1 LHSASRQTIYQLFG
15 GVARIFGAYMLTL
28 LCSTKDAVT
37 LLLCRVRVIILA
49 MKVSE
54 LGEFGL
60 IDLLAGMVRESRERH
75 PADWKGLLLGIGD
88 DAAAWQVEAGVEL
101 ATADSFIQDVHFQ
114 VGMFPWEEVGWKSL
128 AVNLS
133 DIAAMGGVPRYALVS
148 LALPETTAVEDVAS
162 VYRGMIAQAEEN
174 GVLIAGGNVS
184 RASQIVI
191 DITVLG
197 CAQGSKGHILT
208 RSAARPG
215 DLVAVTGYLGAAGA
229 GLALLK
235 GESRADPG
243 DASTLK
249 EAFFH
254 PVPRIAEGKLLL
266 EEGIRA
272 AIDVSDGLCS
282 DLGHICSASGIGARL
297 RADQIPVHPAVRSSF
312 AGSATRMALSGGE
325 DYELLFT
332 GRIEDIDRV
341 RLGTRCPVTVIG
353 EMTDERKGEVVLV
366 DCDGYPFEPAQ
377 KGWQHFSNTSSWF

>member
-1 LHSASRQTIYQLFG
+1 
-15 GVARIFGAYMLTL
+15 M
-28 LCSTKDAVT
+28 
-37 LLLCRVRVIILA
+37 RVIILA
-49 MKVSE
+49 MEVSE

-60 IDLLAGMVRESRERH
+60 IDLLAGMVRESREGH

-88 DAAAWQVEAGVEL
+88 DAAAWQSGTGVEL

-114 VGMFPWEEVGWKSL
+114 AGMFPWEEVGWKAL
-128 AVNLS
+128 AINLS

-148 LALPETTAVEDVAS
+148 LALPETTAVEDITA

-174 GVLIAGGNVS
+174 GVIICGGNVS

-197 CAQGSKGHILT
+197 CAHGGEGHILT
-208 RSAARPG
+208 RSAARAG
-215 DLVAVTGYLGAAGA
+215 DLVAVTGYLGAASA
-229 GLALLK
+229 GLAVLN
-235 GESRADPG
+235 GEIRVKPDT
-243 DASTLK
+243 ASTLK

-254 PVPRIAEGKLLL
+254 PVPRIAEGKLML
-266 EEGIRA
+266 EQGIRA

-282 DLGHICSASGIGARL
+282 DLGHICLASGLGAHIRV
-297 RADQIPVHPAVRSSF
+297 DNIPVHPVVRANF
-312 AGSATRMALSGGE
+312 PEGAAEMALAGGE

-332 GRIEDIDRV
+332 GRIEEINRV

-366 DCDGYPFEPAQ
+366 DSSGYPFEPLR
-377 KGWQHFSNTSSWF
+377 KGWQHFGITSA